1 MAVPSL
7 ISSATSL
14 PSMAAKKAESLAS
27 STSAETAFLERK
39 RRERQRGVDG
49 FARLATVRTRAAGG
63 GRDARGDAQRWI
75 TRRHIPEA
83 RTALT
88 SASEG
93 ESLPPSCACCR
104 EGDGR
109 EKGLAENPNTRK
121 HERGRS
127 REGRA
132 RRAGSDDIQR
142 ATRKPGERP
151 HRQDASGLLAAV
163 VRRAR
168 GCHRPSGRR
177 CTCSPLSEPRATG
190 SAGQWSH
197 TRYAPAGKRRRTSS
211 LRLR

>member
-1 MAVPSL
+1 LAVPSL

-132 RRAGSDDIQR
+132 RRAGSDDIQVR
-142 ATRKPGERP
+142 CESRESVRIVRMRLGSWQPSFAAREDATDRRDVGAHAQRSPNPERRDP
-151 HRQDASGLLAAV
+151 PD
-163 VRRAR
+163 
-168 GCHRPSGRR
+168 SGR
-177 CTCSPLSEPRATG
+177 
-190 SAGQWSH
+190 
-197 TRYAPAGKRRRTSS
+197 TRVTHQQVSGGVLHLYV
-211 LRLR
+211 